1 MIGERVKRARAAAGL
16 SMQVL
21 AQHVGVSANMIKK
34 YEHDESMPGSGV
46 LIKLAKSLGV
56 RSEYFFRPMKVEL
69 TGVEYRKRAKT
80 PKKLLDKISADVL
93 DQAERWAELENLWP
107 NSPLADFVIPEAFS
121 KHFESLD
128 EVENAANVLRAN
140 WALGTN
146 PIHDLIDT
154 FESRGILVITTNV
167 DVETK
172 FDGLQA
178 KVANKPVI
186 VVSSNWPG
194 DRQRFTLAHELG
206 HLLLHGRLGDHLD
219 EEKACNRFAGAFLL
233 PDTRVYQHLGEKRRH
248 LEPKELYLLKM
259 QYGISMRA
267 CAFRALDLTII
278 DSHYYRQLSI
288 TFSKNGWH
296 KKEPGADYPRETT
309 LTFQQLV
316 YRALGEKI
324 ISESKA
330 AELLGIS
337 LMRFHKERK
346 LEPLNATAT
355 HQ

>member
-1 MIGERVKRARAAAGL
+1 
-16 SMQVL
+16 
-21 AQHVGVSANMIKK
+21 
-34 YEHDESMPGSGV
+34 
-46 LIKLAKSLGV
+46 
-56 RSEYFFRPMKVEL
+56 
-69 TGVEYRKRAKT
+69 VEYRKRATT

-107 NSPLADFVIPEAFS
+107 NFPLPDFVIPDTLP
-121 KHFESLD
+121 KYLESLD
-128 EVENAANVLRAN
+128 EIENTANMLRDS
-140 WALGTN
+140 WELGTN
-146 PIHDLIDT
+146 PIPDLIDAL
-154 FESRGILVITTNV
+154 ESRSILVITTNV
-167 DVETK
+167 DVDTK

-178 KVANKPVI
+178 NVANKPVI

-206 HLLLHGRLGDHLD
+206 HLLLHDRLTDKLD
-219 EEKACNRFAGAFLL
+219 EEKACNRFAGALLL
-233 PDTRVYQHLGEKRRH
+233 PGSSVCQHLGKKRRH

-259 QYGISMRA
+259 EYGISMRA
-267 CAFRALDLTII
+267 CAFRALDLGII
-278 DSHYYRQLSI
+278 DDNYHRRLSI
-288 TFSKNGWH
+288 EFAKRGWRKN
-296 KKEPGADYPRETT
+296 EPGGNYPGETT

-316 YRALGEKI
+316 YRALGENV

-346 LEPLNATAT
+346 LESLDATAT